1 MSSIKIE
8 NIPDRLL
15 KRLKASAAVNHT
27 SIEKEVLMCIE
38 KTLMGNNKNKMSSS
52 EKAFIVIDQLG
63 LSYKGSELKK
73 YMESCL

>member
-1 MSSIKIE
+1 
-8 NIPDRLL
+8 
-15 KRLKASAAVNHT
+15 
-27 SIEKEVLMCIE
+27 MCIE